1 MPFLAHFPSREEQ
14 QLTWARS
21 PAHTHTHIPGLLPST
36 GPRAAPALSTAQ
48 PPAVMAPAPPP
59 TDIPA
64 TVSSAQV
71 LPRALG
77 FIWDVG
83 DVFNGL
89 L

>member
-1 MPFLAHFPSREEQ
+1 MPFLAHFPPREEQ

-21 PAHTHTHIPGLLPST
+21 PAHTHTH
-36 GPRAAPALSTAQ
+36 PRAGAQHRATSSTCTEHCAAPRSDGTRT
-48 PPAVMAPAPPP
+48 PP